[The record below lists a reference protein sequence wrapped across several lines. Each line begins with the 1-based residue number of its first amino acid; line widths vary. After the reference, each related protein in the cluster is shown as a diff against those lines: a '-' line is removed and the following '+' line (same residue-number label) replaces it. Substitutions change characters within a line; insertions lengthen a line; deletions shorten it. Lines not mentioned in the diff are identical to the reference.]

1 MQNSRSA
8 KGGSKSGCIELKKK
22 SYIKHKEV
30 YQEHKCVNATGISPE
45 RGISVLDLPL
55 ATIIRPFV

>member
-1 MQNSRSA
+1 MYR
-8 KGGSKSGCIELKKK
+8 IKKK

-30 YQEHKCVNATGISPE
+30 YWEHKCVNATGISPE